1 MYCGWSDGRL
11 ILMEIIRMN
20 YKVLPL
26 AVNMAM
32 ATLAFAPEAHAQTAA
47 GPEASQ
53 PIQRVEITGSNIRRT
68 DKETPSPVQVLSA
81 QDLKNSGYTSVS
93 DVLRNVTANGQGTL
107 SQSFSGAF
115 AGGATG
121 ISLRGLSVGATLVL
135 IDGHR
140 MAPYA
145 LSDDGQRSFVDIS
158 QIPFEAIERI
168 EILKDGA
175 SSVYGSDAVA
185 GVVNVILKK
194 SVVGGSISAEG
205 GQTSHSDG
213 RTAHVSG
220 IYGWG
225 DLGADGHNTY
235 LAVEYRK
242 QKKILVTDRL
252 GKDFTRTDW
261 TALGGRDR
269 SRGVPTP
276 SNGGLPGSTT
286 GYFIDPDTFEIS
298 GFLPGCNQAMLDA
311 NQCAYHDEDLELQPE
326 TRNINLIASHIQ
338 NLGSGWQ
345 LNLKGSVFQSDAE
358 QLGRYATSGANGG
371 GLTALQYGPKYPNPV
386 STPLAGP
393 LQLTVPASYPGNPT
407 GLPQLLQYNF
417 PELGGGRTELKARTL
432 RFVGD
437 LTGSI
442 GSWDV
447 TASVGWSRS
456 RVKQAIDGNFNLA
469 NLQAAFNDPT
479 HPYLVGQAA
488 SGNAATLR
496 QFIAP
501 TAHTEATS
509 TLEYMSLRGSR
520 ELMDLSGGPLSLGL
534 GAEYTR
540 RKLDAV
546 APEAVESGEQIG
558 NNAWAIGNQ
567 SIGAMY
573 AELVAPVMKNLEL
586 DASVRFDRVM
596 GLAKATTPKVG
607 FKYVPVK
614 EMTLRGTYT
623 KGFRA
628 PNPAETGNT
637 GAFFGA
643 NGVPDPILCPND
655 GPDPTVIPGNYPL
668 QCSVGLGGAQ
678 QPGKNLK
685 PEKSQSYTLGMII
698 EPSKMFN
705 MSADYYH
712 IKMTNQIISA
722 ISDPNYDPMPFV
734 VRGTPVAQPFILP
747 DGTQGTNT
755 PAVGNMLFAP
765 YPYENAS
772 ATTTRGLDIDM
783 RFRFNVEGVGKFTAE
798 LIESHMF
805 SYKQAITGGPTVELA
820 GTHGPSG
827 VSGDTGNPKDR
838 AQLILGFDNGP
849 LNVTGTT
856 NWISGYDVIDPS
868 SSSALTCKSAIA
880 NGSGVF
886 ANAPA
891 EFCRVKH
898 FTTFD
903 LNVNYKLSDKW
914 TLRASIL
921 NLFDKEPPLDF
932 QTYGSAAS
940 TFYNPALH
948 QSGAVGRFFNIGA
961 NYKF

>member
-1 MYCGWSDGRL
+1 MKHKA
-11 ILMEIIRMN
+11 I
-20 YKVLPL
+20 PL
-26 AVNMAM
+26 AVHLALT
-32 ATLAFAPEAHAQTAA
+32 TLAIAPAVQAQTSS
-47 GPEASQ
+47 GPEAQ
-53 PIQRVEITGSNIRRT
+53 PMQRVEITGSNIRRT

-93 DVLRNVTANGQGTL
+93 EVLRNVTANGQGTL

-115 AGGATG
+115 AGGASG

-158 QIPFEAIERI
+158 QIPFEAIDRI

-194 SVVGGSISAEG
+194 TVVGGSITGEA
-205 GQTSHSDG
+205 GQSYKHDG
-213 RTAHVSG
+213 TTAHVSG

-225 DLGADGHNTY
+225 DIAADGHNTY

-276 SNGGLPGSTT
+276 SNGGLPGSLT
-286 GYFIDPDTFEIS
+286 GYFVAPDTFEIS

-311 NQCAYHDEDLELQPE
+311 KQCAYHDADLELQPE
-326 TRNINLIASHIQ
+326 TKNINLIASHMQ
-338 NLGSGWQ
+338 KLGGGWQ

-358 QLGRYATSGANGG
+358 QLGRYATSGVNGG
-371 GLTALQYGPKYPNPV
+371 GLTALQFGPSFTTPTA
-386 STPLAGP
+386 TPLAGP

-437 LTGSI
+437 LTGTL
-442 GSWDV
+442 GSWDL
-447 TASVGWSRS
+447 TASAGWSRS
-456 RVKQAIDGNFNLA
+456 RVKQNIDGNFNLA
-469 NLQAAFNDPT
+469 NLQAAFSDPV
-479 HPYLVGQAA
+479 HPYLVGAAA

-501 TAHTEATS
+501 TEHTEATS
-509 TLEYMSLRGSR
+509 TLEFLSLRGSR
-520 ELMDLSGGPLSLGL
+520 ELMDLQGGALALGL

-546 APEAVESGEQIG
+546 APAAVASGEQIG

-567 SIGAMY
+567 NIGALY
-573 AELVAPVMKNLEL
+573 AELVAPVLQNLEL
-586 DASVRFDRVM
+586 GASVRYDRVM

-607 FKYVPVK
+607 FKYVPLK
-614 EMTLRGTYT
+614 ELTLRGTYT

-637 GAFFGA
+637 GSFFAA
-643 NGVPDPILCPND
+643 NGVPDPILCPTD
-655 GPDPTVIPGNYPL
+655 GQDPTIIPGNYPQ
-668 QCSVGLGGAQ
+668 QCSVALGGAQ

-685 PEKSQSYTLGMII
+685 PEKSKSYTLGVII

-722 ISDPNYDPMPFV
+722 ISDPSYDPLAVV
-734 VRGTPVAQPFILP
+734 VRGTPVNQPYVLP
-747 DGTQGTNT
+747 DGTVGSNT

-772 ATTTRGLDIDM
+772 STTTRGLDIDM
-783 RFRFNVEGVGKFTAE
+783 RFRFNVEGVGKITAE

-805 SYKQAITGGPTVELA
+805 SYKQGIQGGPTVELA

-838 AQLILGFDNGP
+838 AQFILGFDNGP
-849 LNVTGTT
+849 LNLTGTV
-856 NWISGYDVIDPS
+856 NWISSYSVTDPS
-868 SSSALTCKSAIA
+868 SPTAQTCKDAIL
-880 NGSGVF
+880 NGSGAF
-886 ANAPA
+886 SDPP
-891 EFCRVKH
+891 EQFCRVKH
-898 FTTFD
+898 FTSVDFNAT
-903 LNVNYKLSDKW
+903 YKLNDRW
-914 TLRASIL
+914 TLRGSIL
-921 NLFDKEPPLDF
+921 NVFNKQAPLDF

-948 QSGAVGRFFNIGA
+948 QTGAVGRFFNIGA
-961 NYKF
+961 VYKF